1 MSEVSADEHMR
12 PGDPGPA
19 GGRPV
24 VPPAKEDWDPTHTSD
39 RVVGHWTTTN
49 LGEAVP
55 GVITPMALAHWG
67 WRGNLS
73 AIRATHSIGVVSA
86 AERDAVV
93 DPSQWAARAFYGR
106 LATTLEYMAMIG
118 DRMPGVNGEEI
129 LDSLFGKAPA
139 GMTFHPTRRRYPF
152 IAARSGHAALT
163 IQPRLLAMCED
174 VDRWW
179 RTRVTEIGG
188 MDLAAALGTV
198 AESLDRYQ
206 TAMDTHLIAMFSSF
220 QPVFDMLSRLIDR
233 AGVGDLAVL
242 SGTGGAE
249 MAIVGDL
256 WEASRRRLD
265 VGDVVRNHGFHG
277 PCEGE
282 VSAMV
287 WREDSTPL
295 NTIIEYYAN
304 MPDDEAPVLK
314 EAAKER
320 RRVEMTRQVLAALPA
335 GRRPPAALVLK
346 LARERIPDRG
356 RGKRAFLQSIDI
368 TRMAARRAGEHLVAA
383 GVVEDRDDVF
393 YLTEAELARAPQ
405 GIDRDL
411 IAARRERRALYET
424 FAFRE
429 TTWAGMPDVYRV
441 AATDTEPAG
450 DHPITGTGASAG
462 VVEGPVRVVQDP
474 AFQDVLPGEV
484 LVAPTT
490 DPSWCSIMFVSAAL
504 VVDLGGMLSHA
515 AVVARELEIPCVVNA
530 KDATRRL
537 RTGDRVRVDGGTGTV
552 EILSRA

>member
-1 MSEVSADEHMR
+1 MSEVSADEQLR
-12 PGDPGPA
+12 PGDPEPT
-19 GGRPV
+19 GGMPV
-24 VPPAKEDWDPTHTSD
+24 APPVKQDWDPTHTSD

-55 GVITPMALAHWG
+55 GVITPMALSHWG

-86 AERDAVV
+86 GERDAVV
-93 DPSQWAARAFYGR
+93 DPSQWAVRAFYGR

-129 LDSLFGKAPA
+129 LDSLFGKAPD
-139 GMTFHPTRRRYPF
+139 GMRFHPTTRRYPF
-152 IAARSGHAALT
+152 IAARSTHAALT
-163 IQPRLLAMCED
+163 IQRRLLAMCHD

-179 RTRVTEIGG
+179 RSRVPEVGT
-188 MDLAAALGTV
+188 MDLAGALGTFE
-198 AESLDRYQ
+198 ESLERYQ
-206 TAMDTHLIAMFSSF
+206 TAMDTHLVAMFGSF
-220 QPVFDMLSRLIDR
+220 QPVFDMLSRLIER
-233 AGVGDLAVL
+233 AGTGDLAVL

-249 MAIVGDL
+249 MAIVSDL
-256 WEASRRRLD
+256 WEASRGRLG
-265 VGDVVRNHGFHG
+265 VADVVRNHGFHG

-287 WREDSTPL
+287 WREDPTPL
-295 NTIIEYYAN
+295 NTIIEYYAS
-304 MPDDEAPVLK
+304 MPDGDAPALK

-320 RRVEMTRQVLAALPA
+320 RRAEMTRQVLGTLPA
-335 GRRPPAALVLK
+335 ARRPAATLVLK

-383 GVVEDRDDVF
+383 GVVDDRDDVF
-393 YLTEAELARAPQ
+393 YLTEAELKRAPM
-405 GIDRDL
+405 GIDKDL
-411 IAARRERRALYET
+411 IAARRERRALFET

-429 TTWAGMPDVYRV
+429 TTWAGMPDVYKIAP
-441 AATDTEPAG
+441 AAAEPAG

-462 VVEGPVRVVQDP
+462 VVEGPVRVVEDP
-474 AFQDVLPGEV
+474 AFGDVLPGEV

-537 RTGDRVRVDGGTGTV
+537 RTGDRVRVDGGAGTV